1 MSKILFLVGP
11 HASGKTYTAKEY
23 ISKQENVKMVDTGPI
38 MREIH
43 NKVAPN
49 TTMSEWVCSLE
60 KQYGKDAT
68 SCLISSEI
76 GNIMANSDCDKY
88 ILIGFRTIDG
98 ILYTIK
104 HLNIDDYSI
113 LYVDA
118 TIELLFNN
126 YISREKKNISF
137 EEFKL
142 YIENEL
148 KSGLGKLKCLALDGE
163 LVDYYYK
170 LSNEDQLEER
180 IDSHF
185 NNKVKKLRKE

>member
-1 MSKILFLVGP
+1 
-11 HASGKTYTAKEY
+11 
-23 ISKQENVKMVDTGPI
+23 
-38 MREIH
+38 
-43 NKVAPN
+43 
-49 TTMSEWVCSLE
+49 
-60 KQYGKDAT
+60 
-68 SCLISSEI
+68 
-76 GNIMANSDCDKY
+76 MANSDCDKY

-148 KSGLGKLKCLALDGE
+148 KSGLGKLKSLALDGE
-163 LVDYYYK
+163 FVDYYYK

-180 IDSHF
+180 IDSHL
-185 NNKVKKLRKE
+185 NNKAKKLRKE